1 MKTTHVA
8 GPGNTRGGRPPAGPP
23 ACGDFFMDPGLP
35 RAALGTPRSARG
47 DPPRPVKN
55 PARAGFLTAFFTM
68 KMAGDGDDLWWK
80 CIGELAKNFGA
91 LKIMHI
97 GLKLRSL

>member
-1 MKTTHVA
+1 
-8 GPGNTRGGRPPAGPP
+8 
-23 ACGDFFMDPGLP
+23 MDPGLP
-35 RAALGTPRSARG
+35 RAALGTPRSAQG
-47 DPPRPVKN
+47 DPPWWRET
-55 PARAGFLTAFFTM
+55 PAIAGFLTAFFTM
-68 KMAGDGDDLWWK
+68 KMAGDGDDLGWK